1 MTARLYTVH
10 PVEGFRPKTFA
21 GHRDYVI
28 GAYFDSDGRTVSGP
42 MANSRNSLISHL
54 RADIHGQSRRCTLH
68 LAQEAR

>member
-28 GAYFDSDGRTVSGP
+28 GAYFDSDGRTVSV
-42 MANSRNSLISHL
+42 ALVDSYNSLLRTL
-54 RADIHGQSRRCTLH
+54 RADIHR
-68 LAQEAR
+68 